1 MKIGTGSLTNW
12 NYFRHIMRHLML
24 WYDPGCIYS
33 SAPTA
38 MQINAVA
45 ITTYDT
51 IRDAILTCAQK
62 PTRVS
67 LIYRAEPTTKKRK
80 IKKSKTKKRTC
91 SEVSV
96 LLQLTTHKD
105 GNREERESNGG
116 FALAP
121 VQPVVSFSPRVGE
134 ETEADEPHE
143 RPQSCNAPTVMQ
155 KTSLSTYWQR

>member
-1 MKIGTGSLTNW
+1 
-12 NYFRHIMRHLML
+12 
-24 WYDPGCIYS
+24 
-33 SAPTA
+33 
-38 MQINAVA
+38 MQITAVA

-67 LIYRAEPTTKKRK
+67 LIYRAEPTTKQRK
-80 IKKSKTKKRTC
+80 TKKSKTKKRTC

-96 LLQLTTHKD
+96 LLQLTTHKH

-121 VQPVVSFSPRVGE
+121 VQPVVSFSPSVGE

-155 KTSLSTYWQR
+155 KTSLSTY